1 MGLQPPH
8 PCGQRERSK
17 SIIVVVV
24 VLFSCSNKKKQL
36 ITPVCPVMTMNLNW
50 LKLGHLAF
58 KPLTRPRGFVNRRPI
73 FGASKRATAA
83 PCRAIAAR
91 QAPGLFSLVLGKSTS
106 LKIDADEVEQTTSP
120 PSWSVF
126 AYISLHKY
134 HPVGL
139 LMTSQQSRLRFLF
152 FIFLSP
158 SLPWW
163 MKGRHCKKKNKERG
177 ESFILRE
184 GGTKLNHAEPTW
196 ICQVKRLYT
205 SRNL

>member
-1 MGLQPPH
+1 MLLL
-8 PCGQRERSK
+8 
-17 SIIVVVV
+17 
-24 VLFSCSNKKKQL
+24 LFCSAAPIKKKQL

-58 KPLTRPRGFVNRRPI
+58 QPLTRPRGFVNRRAI

-91 QAPGLFSLVLGKSTS
+91 QAPDLFSFVLGKSTS

-152 FIFLSP
+152 FYFSFTISP
-158 SLPWW
+158 PVDERETLQ
-163 MKGRHCKKKNKERG
+163 KKKKKKERG